1 MPVTKKRP
9 SAYEQAE
16 FFPVCRKCGVDLAE
30 PTAKECVPCRRA
42 RTCYPCG
49 GRKRAADLLCG
60 SCAADLAAWRRAF
73 PEPVRPPSFRWPP
86 GHLARLR
93 ARARR
98 RLPLFGGARQK
109 RMTVRELIE
118 AVEGCVRPA
127 LGS

>member
-1 MPVTKKRP
+1 MPTTKKRP
-9 SAYEQAE
+9 TNYLQSEL
-16 FFPVCRKCGVDLAE
+16 FPTCRRCGNDLAE
-30 PTAKECVPCRRA
+30 NTAKECLRCQWF
-42 RTCYPCG
+42 RTCHPCG
-49 GRKRAADLLCG
+49 GRKRASELMCG

-98 RLPLFGGARQK
+98 RLPLFGGRREK
-109 RMTVRELIE
+109 RLTVRQLIE
-118 AVEGCVRPA
+118 TVEGCVRPA